1 MDHSLPLITTL
12 VGGFVLAYLF
22 GMLAQRLRIS
32 PMVGYLAAGVVCG
45 PFTPGYVADLRLA
58 PELAEIGVILLM
70 FGVGLHFSLKDLLSV
85 KHIAIPGAI
94 VQITLATLLGL
105 GLSQLL
111 GWSIT
116 AGLVFGLA
124 LSTASTVVLLRAL
137 ESRGQLDTKEGR
149 IAIGWLIVEDL
160 VMVLAL
166 VMLPILANIQH
177 GDQSMSW
184 QSIALDLG
192 WTLGKV
198 ALFVALMMVVGSRF
212 IPWLLAHTASTGSR
226 ELFTLAVLT
235 GSLGIAFGAVKLFG
249 VSFALGA
256 FFAGIVMNSSELSH
270 RAANNTLPLQDAFAV
285 LFFVSV
291 GMLFNPA
298 VLLTDPLAV
307 LATLFIIMFGKS
319 VAAYAIVRLFRYS
332 QRTALTISASLAQI
346 GEFSF
351 ILIGLAIVLKL
362 VPEAARDLILV
373 GASLSIMLNP
383 LVFNAVE
390 RYLEKHPDADN
401 TQALAECKCPAVEMK
416 EHTVL
421 VGFGRVGR
429 LLVEGLQAAGRP
441 LVVIEQDPHRLESLH
456 QAGIPHIN
464 GNVANDEVLCRA
476 AIADARW
483 LLVAIP
489 NSFEAGEAIA
499 QARLINPA
507 IRVIARAHSD
517 DEVHFL
523 TRQGADKVIM
533 GEREIALGMLAE
545 TTGAP
550 A

>member
-12 VGGFVLAYLF
+12 VGGFVLAYIL
-22 GMLAQRLRIS
+22 GMFAQRLKIS
-32 PMVGYLAAGVVCG
+32 PWWVIWRPGDLGPLHPGLCGRHEAGARAG
-45 PFTPGYVADLRLA
+45 GA
-58 PELAEIGVILLM
+58 GVILLM
-70 FGVGLHFSLKDLLSV
+70 FGVGLHFSFRDLMSV
-85 KHIAIPGAI
+85 KRIAIPGAI
-94 VQITLATLLGL
+94 AQIAVATLLGM
-105 GLSQLL
+105 GLSSLL
-111 GWSIT
+111 GWDPV
-116 AGLVFGLA
+116 AGLMFGLA

-137 ESRGQLDTKEGR
+137 ESRQNLETLQGR

-166 VMLPILANIQH
+166 VMLPIIADIQF
-177 GDQSMSW
+177 GEQTLSW

-198 ALFVALMMVVGSRF
+198 SLFVALMMVVGSRF

-235 GSLGIAFGAVKLFG
+235 CSLGIAFGAVKLFG

-256 FFAGIVMNSSELSH
+256 FFTGIVMNRSELSH

-298 VLLTDPLAV
+298 VLLTEPLAV

-319 VAAYAIVRLFRYS
+319 AAAYAIVRLFRYS
-332 QRTALTISASLAQI
+332 RRTALTISASLAQI

-362 VPEAARDLILV
+362 VPEGARDLILV

-401 TQALAECKCPAVEMK
+401 AKVLAECKCPAVEMK
-416 EHTVL
+416 AHTIL
-421 VGFGRVGR
+421 VGYGRVC
-429 LLVEGLQAAGRP
+429 LLVNGLQQAGRE
-441 LVVIEQDPHRLESLH
+441 LVVIEQDPHRLESLR
-456 QAGIPHIN
+456 QADIPHVN
-464 GNVANDEVLCRA
+464 GNVADDEVLCRA
-476 AIADARW
+476 AITDASW

-499 QARLINPA
+499 QAKLINPT

-517 DEVHFL
+517 DEVSFL
-523 TRQGADKVIM
+523 TKQG
-533 GEREIALGMLAE
+533 R
-545 TTGAP
+545 TR
-550 A
+550 

>member
-1 MDHSLPLITTL
+1 ML
-12 VGGFVLAYLF
+12 
-22 GMLAQRLRIS
+22 GM
-32 PMVGYLAAGVVCG
+32 
-45 PFTPGYVADLRLA
+45 
-58 PELAEIGVILLM
+58 
-70 FGVGLHFSLKDLLSV
+70 
-85 KHIAIPGAI
+85 
-94 VQITLATLLGL
+94 
-105 GLSQLL
+105 GLSSLL
-111 GWSIT
+111 GWDLT
-116 AGLVFGLA
+116 AGLMFGLA

-137 ESRGQLDTKEGR
+137 ESRQNLETLQGR

-429 LLVEGLQAAGRP
+429 LLVEGLQAAERP

-476 AIADARW
+476 AIADASW

-545 TTGAP
+545 TTGTP

>member
-12 VGGFVLAYLF
+12 VGGFVLAYIL
-22 GMLAQRLRIS
+22 GMLAQRLKIS
-32 PMVGYLAAGVVCG
+32 PMVGYLAAGVISG
-45 PFTPGYVADLRLA
+45 PFTPGYVADMKLV
-58 PELAEIGVILLM
+58 PELAELGVILLM
-70 FGVGLHFSLKDLLSV
+70 FGVGLHFSFRDLMSV
-85 KHIAIPGAI
+85 KRIAIPGAI
-94 VQITLATLLGL
+94 AQIAVATLLGM
-105 GLSQLL
+105 GLSSLL
-111 GWSIT
+111 GWDPV
-116 AGLVFGLA
+116 AGLMFGLA

-137 ESRGQLDTKEGR
+137 ESRQNLETLQGR

-166 VMLPILANIQH
+166 VILPIIADIQF
-177 GDQSMSW
+177 GEQTLSW
-184 QSIALDLG
+184 QNIALDLA

-198 ALFVALMMVVGSRF
+198 SLFVALMMVVGSRF

-235 GSLGIAFGAVKLFG
+235 CSLGIAFGAVKLFG

-256 FFAGIVMNSSELSH
+256 FFTGIVMNRSELSH

-298 VLLTDPLAV
+298 VLLTEPLAV

-319 VAAYAIVRLFRYS
+319 AAAYAIVRLFRYS
-332 QRTALTISASLAQI
+332 RRTALTISASLAQI

-362 VPEAARDLILV
+362 VPEGARDLILV

-401 TQALAECKCPAVEMK
+401 AKVLAECKCPAVEMK
-416 EHTVL
+416 AHTIL
-421 VGFGRVGR
+421 VGYGRVGR
-429 LLVEGLQAAGRP
+429 LLVNGLQQAGRE
-441 LVVIEQDPHRLESLH
+441 LVVIEQDPHRLESLR
-456 QAGIPHIN
+456 QADIPHVN
-464 GNVANDEVLCRA
+464 GNVADDEVLCRA
-476 AIADARW
+476 AITDASW

-499 QARLINPA
+499 QAKLINPA

-517 DEVHFL
+517 DEVSFL
-523 TRQGADKVIM
+523 TKQGADKVIM
-533 GEREIALGMLAE
+533 GEREIALGMLAQA
-545 TTGAP
+545 TA
-550 A
+550 

>member
-12 VGGFVLAYLF
+12 VGGFVLAYVL
-22 GMLAQRLRIS
+22 GMLAHRLKIS
-32 PMVGYLAAGVVCG
+32 PMVGYLGAGVTSG
-45 PFTPGYVADLRLA
+45 PFTPGYVADMALV
-58 PELAEIGVILLM
+58 PELAELGVILLM
-70 FGVGLHFSLKDLLSV
+70 FGVGLHFSFSDLMSV
-85 KHIAIPGAI
+85 KKIAIPGAI
-94 VQITLATLLGL
+94 VQIAVATLLGM
-105 GLSQLL
+105 GLSSLM
-111 GWSIT
+111 GWDLT
-116 AGLVFGLA
+116 AGLMFGLA

-137 ESRGQLDTKEGR
+137 ESRQNLETLQGR

-517 DEVHFL
+517 GEVHFL

-533 GEREIALGMLAE
+533 GEREIGLGMLAE

>member
-1 MDHSLPLITTL
+1 
-12 VGGFVLAYLF
+12 
-22 GMLAQRLRIS
+22 
-32 PMVGYLAAGVVCG
+32 
-45 PFTPGYVADLRLA
+45 
-58 PELAEIGVILLM
+58 
-70 FGVGLHFSLKDLLSV
+70 
-85 KHIAIPGAI
+85 
-94 VQITLATLLGL
+94 
-105 GLSQLL
+105 
-111 GWSIT
+111 
-116 AGLVFGLA
+116 
-124 LSTASTVVLLRAL
+124 
-137 ESRGQLDTKEGR
+137 
-149 IAIGWLIVEDL
+149 
-160 VMVLAL
+160 
-166 VMLPILANIQH
+166 
-177 GDQSMSW
+177 
-184 QSIALDLG
+184 
-192 WTLGKV
+192 
-198 ALFVALMMVVGSRF
+198 
-212 IPWLLAHTASTGSR
+212 
-226 ELFTLAVLT
+226 
-235 GSLGIAFGAVKLFG
+235 
-249 VSFALGA
+249 
-256 FFAGIVMNSSELSH
+256 MNSSELSH

-429 LLVEGLQAAGRP
+429 LLVEGLQAAERP

-476 AIADARW
+476 AIADGCWWPSPTALRPAR
-483 LLVAIP
+483 P
-489 NSFEAGEAIA
+489 SP
-499 QARLINPA
+499 RP
-507 IRVIARAHSD
+507 D
-517 DEVHFL
+517 
-523 TRQGADKVIM
+523 
-533 GEREIALGMLAE
+533 
-545 TTGAP
+545 
-550 A
+550 